1 MSVGSLEE
9 RPRMKKPHRLGM
21 LRRMDRYLQSL
32 SVLALALLLAAC
44 GTMRSSVVVEPA
56 PGSGYNNPVAS
67 PVAPARTPIPGGTY
81 VVVKSDTLYS
91 IAFRKGVDFRDLAQW
106 NGIAAPYT
114 IRPGQRLT
122 LSPPSGRTVAAQA
135 TRAPHTNP
143 PPNPPRTSSPTVVS
157 APSHPPVTASTAA
170 TAPGFEP
177 VTAPPAAPS
186 AAPAVAATA
195 ATASATAATQ
205 VAVPIKKPAAPAVT
219 ATTTV
224 VPVAG
229 VPTPAPAAMPPP
241 APTPAAAGAS
251 RAVSGVNWRW
261 PADGSL
267 LSRFQSGDAIPGI
280 EIAGK
285 SGDPVRAAADG
296 VVVYSGNGLVG
307 YGELVIIKHNESFL
321 SAYGHNRKRL
331 VKEGQRVSAGQ
342 QIAEMG
348 STGATRN
355 ELEFQIR
362 KDGNPVD
369 PLGYLPSR

>member
-1 MSVGSLEE
+1 MLPGMDRNL
-9 RPRMKKPHRLGM
+9 RWLAALGM
-21 LRRMDRYLQSL
+21 S
-32 SVLALALLLAAC
+32 LLLAGC

-56 PGSGYNNPVAS
+56 AGSVNPRYARADRTAV
-67 PVAPARTPIPGGTY
+67 PARTPIPGGSY

-106 NGIAAPYT
+106 NGIAPPYT
-114 IRPGQRLT
+114 IWPGQRLT
-122 LSPPSGRTVAAQA
+122 LSPSGRAVTAQA
-135 TRAPHTNP
+135 VHLAAPSKGAAPAAPSRSAPTPATGFEPVPAPSATTASAGSMVTTNP
-143 PPNPPRTSSPTVVS
+143 PPTRR
-157 APSHPPVTASTAA
+157 PPVS
-170 TAPGFEP
+170 
-177 VTAPPAAPS
+177 
-186 AAPAVAATA
+186 
-195 ATASATAATQ
+195 
-205 VAVPIKKPAAPAVT
+205 PAVT
-219 ATTTV
+219 ATTSV

-229 VPTPAPAAMPPP
+229 VPAATPAAAPPP
-241 APTPAAAGAS
+241 ASVIPAAAGAS
-251 RAVSGVNWRW
+251 RSVSGVSWRW
-261 PADGSL
+261 PADGAL
-267 LSRFQSGDAIPGI
+267 VSRFQSGDAIPGI
-280 EIAGK
+280 EIGGK
-285 SGDPVRAAADG
+285 PGTPVRAAADG